1 MEEYMS
7 HKKSAARVSRQVATF
22 AAVLL
27 TALAVGAPVAARQAK
42 GPNAVQEDSG
52 RLRGTS
58 ELALPTEA
66 RGNWMR
72 EYVQLR
78 VAEQNLRNGN
88 DTLTEAELKSLFQ
101 TKIVGGTVATA
112 SDNPFQVALLNRSVA
127 NNFNAQF
134 CGGTLVKANVIVT
147 AAHCSDFVTASQV
160 QVLTGTRRLDGTG
173 VRRNVTRIAIHPNW
187 NPNTF
192 DYDVAVWTLSSSTSG
207 IPFASLASADPAVGT
222 NLLVTGWGALS
233 EGGSFP
239 IDLRKVTV
247 PLVSTTNCNDSNSY
261 NGQITARMICAGFDA
276 GGRDSCQGDSGGPL
290 ARGSV
295 LTGIVSWGD
304 GCARPNKH
312 GVYTRVSNASVRSF
326 IVTQAGL

>member
-1 MEEYMS
+1 MEEHMS
-7 HKKSAARVSRQVATF
+7 HKKSASRQVATF

-42 GPNAVQEDSG
+42 GPNAVPEDSG
-52 RLRGTS
+52 RLHGPS

-78 VAEQNLRNGN
+78 VAEQNLRTND

-127 NNFNAQF
+127 NNFDAQF

-160 QVLTGTRRLDGTG
+160 QVLTGTRNLDGTG
-173 VRRNVTRIAIHPNW
+173 VRRNVTRIAIHPSW
-187 NPNTF
+187 NPGTF
-192 DYDVAVWTLSSSTSG
+192 DYDVAVWTLSSSTTG
-207 IPFASLASADPAVGT
+207 IPFASLATADPAVGT

-239 IDLRKVTV
+239 INLRKVTV
-247 PLVSTTNCNDSNSY
+247 PLVSTANCNDANSY
-261 NGQITARMICAGFDA
+261 NGQITTRMICAGFDA

-312 GVYTRVSNASVRSF
+312 GVYTRVSNSSVRSF